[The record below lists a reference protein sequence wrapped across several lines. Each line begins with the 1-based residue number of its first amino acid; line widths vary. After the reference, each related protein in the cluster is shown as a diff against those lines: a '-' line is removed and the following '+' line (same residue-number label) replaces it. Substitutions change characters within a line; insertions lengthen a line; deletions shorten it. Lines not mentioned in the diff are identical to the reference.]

1 MVDVIFIDDN
11 YLYQNFPLPKR
22 MDRGALLSI
31 IQLEQFTSIQDLLGT
46 CLYEDIEAKVLAET
60 LNSDEEGL
68 FKLVKYTLAMY
79 SAKAAISILRT
90 ETARTK
96 NEEGKQDQYILDT
109 ISTTIDSKLS
119 YINKRITNYILDN
132 EAIKAIATADGCDND
147 LFDEEDTYQGSVF
160 YPKDGITDQSC
171 EDGGV
176 TIVSDNQNQNQNQ
189 QGQGQG

>member
-1 MVDVIFIDDN
+1 MHVDVIFIDDN
-11 YLYQNFPLPKR
+11 YLYSVFPLPKR
-22 MDRGALLSI
+22 MDRGALLAL

-46 CLYEDIEAKVLAET
+46 CLYEDLEAKVLAET
-60 LNSDEEGL
+60 LDVAEQGL

-109 ISTTIDSKLS
+109 ISSTVDSKLS

-132 EAIKAIATADGCDND
+132 ASIKAIATADGCDND
-147 LFDEEDTYQGSVF
+147 LFNEEDNYQGSVF
-160 YPKDGITDQSC
+160 YPQDGITNQTC

-176 TIVSDNQNQNQNQ
+176 TYNL
-189 QGQGQG
+189 

>member
-22 MDRGALLSI
+22 MDRKALLSI

-46 CLYEDIEAKVLAET
+46 CLYEDLEAKVLAQT
-60 LNSDEEGL
+60 LDATEESL

-109 ISTTIDSKLS
+109 ISDTIDSKLI
-119 YINKRITNYILDN
+119 YINKRITNFILDN
-132 EAIKAIATADGCDND
+132 DAIKEIATADGCDND
-147 LFDEEDTYQGSVF
+147 LFNEDDTYQGSVF
-160 YPKDGITDQSC
+160 FPKDGITNTTC

-176 TIVSDNQNQNQNQ
+176 TYNL
-189 QGQGQG
+189 

>member
-22 MDRGALLSI
+22 LDRGALLAL

-46 CLYEDIEAKVLAET
+46 CLYEDIEAKVVAQSLSTSEQ
-60 LNSDEEGL
+60 GL

-109 ISTTIDSKLS
+109 ISTTIESKLS

-132 EAIKAIATADGCDND
+132 PILKAVATADGCDND
-147 LFDEEDTYQGSVF
+147 LFDAEDTYQSDVF
-160 YPKDGITDQSC
+160 YPQDGITNKSC
-171 EDGGV
+171 EEGGV
-176 TIVSDNQNQNQNQ
+176 SYE
-189 QGQGQG
+189 

>member
-22 MDRGALLSI
+22 MDRGALLAL
-31 IQLEQFTSIQDLLGT
+31 IQLEQYTSIQDLLGT
-46 CLYEDIEAKVLAET
+46 CLYEDIEAKVVAQSLSAT
-60 LNSDEEGL
+60 EEGL
-68 FKLVKYTLAMY
+68 FKLVKYSLAMY
-79 SAKAAISILRT
+79 SSKAAISILRT

-109 ISTTIDSKLS
+109 ISSTIDSKLG

-132 EAIKAIATADGCDND
+132 AAIKAIATADGCTND
-147 LFDEEDTYQGSVF
+147 TFDEQDNYQGSVF
-160 YPKDGITDQSC
+160 YPKDGITDTTC

-176 TIVSDNQNQNQNQ
+176 TIV
-189 QGQGQG
+189 

>member
-22 MDRGALLSI
+22 MDRGSLLAI
-31 IQLEQFTSIQDLLGT
+31 IQLEQFTSIQDLLGS
-46 CLYEDIEAKVLAET
+46 CLYENIEQKVLNQSLST
-60 LNSDEEGL
+60 SEEGL

-96 NEEGKQDQYILDT
+96 NEERKQDQYILDT
-109 ISTTIDSKLS
+109 ISSTIESKLS
-119 YINKRITNYILDN
+119 YINKRITNYILEN
-132 EAIKAIATADGCDND
+132 PILKAIATADGCDND

-160 YPKDGITDQSC
+160 YPKDGITDQTC

-176 TIVSDNQNQNQNQ
+176 SYNL
-189 QGQGQG
+189 

>member
-22 MDRGALLSI
+22 MDRGSLLAI
-31 IQLEQFTSIQDLLGT
+31 IQLEQFTSIQDLLGS
-46 CLYEDIEAKVLAET
+46 CLYEDLEAKVLAQT
-60 LNSDEEGL
+60 LDSTEQEL

-109 ISTTIDSKLS
+109 ISSTIESKLS
-119 YINKRITNYILDN
+119 YINKRITKFILEN
-132 EAIKAIATADGCDND
+132 TAIKDIATADGCDND

-160 YPKDGITDQSC
+160 YPKDGITDQTC

-176 TIVSDNQNQNQNQ
+176 SYNL
-189 QGQGQG
+189 

>member
-22 MDRGALLSI
+22 MDRGALLAL
-31 IQLEQFTSIQDLLGT
+31 IQLEQYTSIQDLLGT
-46 CLYEDIEAKVLAET
+46 CLYEDIEAKVLAQS
-60 LNSDEEGL
+60 LNVSEQGL

-90 ETARTK
+90 ATATTK
-96 NEEGKQDQYILDT
+96 AEEQKQDQYILDT
-109 ISTTIDSKLS
+109 ISTTVDSKLS

-132 EAIKAIATADGCDND
+132 AAIKAIATADGCDND
-147 LFDEEDTYQGSVF
+147 LFDEEDTYQGDVF
-160 YPKDGITDQSC
+160 YPQDGITNKTC

-176 TIVSDNQNQNQNQ
+176 SYNP
-189 QGQGQG
+189 

>member
-22 MDRGALLSI
+22 MDRGALLAL
-31 IQLEQFTSIQDLLGT
+31 IQLEQYTSIQDLLGT
-46 CLYEDIEAKVLAET
+46 CLYEDIEAKVVAQT
-60 LNSDEEGL
+60 LSATEEGL
-68 FKLVKYTLAMY
+68 FKLVKYSLAMY
-79 SAKAAISILRT
+79 SSKAAISILRT

-109 ISTTIDSKLS
+109 ISSTIESKLG

-132 EAIKAIATADGCDND
+132 QEIKDIAVADGCDND
-147 LFDEEDTYQGSVF
+147 LFEEEDTYQGSVF
-160 YPKDGITDQSC
+160 YPKDGITDTSC

-176 TIVSDNQNQNQNQ
+176 TYNL
-189 QGQGQG
+189 

>member
-46 CLYEDIEAKVLAET
+46 CLYEDLEAKVLAQT
-60 LNSDEEGL
+60 LSATEESL

-96 NEEGKQDQYILDT
+96 AEEGKQDQYILDT
-109 ISTTIDSKLS
+109 ISDTVDSKLT
-119 YINKRITNYILDN
+119 YINKRITNFILDN
-132 EAIKAIATADGCDND
+132 DAIKDIATADGCDND
-147 LFDEEDTYQGSVF
+147 LFNEDDTYQGSVF
-160 YPKDGITDQSC
+160 FPKDGITDTTC

-176 TIVSDNQNQNQNQ
+176 TYTP
-189 QGQGQG
+189 

>member
-22 MDRGALLSI
+22 MDRGALLAL
-31 IQLEQFTSIQDLLGT
+31 IQLEQYTSIQDLLGT
-46 CLYEDIEAKVLAET
+46 CLYEDLEAKVLAQT
-60 LNSDEEGL
+60 LSATEERL

-109 ISTTIDSKLS
+109 ISSTVDSKLS
-119 YINKRITNYILDN
+119 YINKRITNFILDN
-132 EAIKAIATADGCDND
+132 DAIKAIATADGCDND
-147 LFDEEDTYQGSVF
+147 LFNEDDTYQGSVF
-160 YPKDGITDQSC
+160 FPKDGITDQTC

-176 TIVSDNQNQNQNQ
+176 TYNL
-189 QGQGQG
+189 

>member
-22 MDRGALLSI
+22 LDRGALLAL
-31 IQLEQFTSIQDLLGT
+31 IQLEQYTSIQDLLGT
-46 CLYEDIEAKVLAET
+46 CLYEDIEAKVLAQS
-60 LNSDEEGL
+60 LNVSEQGL

-90 ETARTK
+90 ATATTK
-96 NEEGKQDQYILDT
+96 AEEQKQDQYILDT
-109 ISTTIDSKLS
+109 ISTTVDSKLS

-132 EAIKAIATADGCDND
+132 AAIKAIATADGCDND
-147 LFDEEDTYQGSVF
+147 LFDEEDTYQGDVF
-160 YPKDGITDQSC
+160 YPQDGIIYKSC

-176 TIVSDNQNQNQNQ
+176 SYNP
-189 QGQGQG
+189 

>member
-46 CLYEDIEAKVLAET
+46 CLYESIEDKVKAQSLSTSEQ
-60 LNSDEEGL
+60 GL
-68 FKLVKYTLAMY
+68 FKLVKYSLAMFT
-79 SAKAAISILRT
+79 AKAAISILRT

-96 NEEGKQDQYILDT
+96 AEEGKQDQYILDT
-109 ISTTIDSKLS
+109 ISNTIDSKLG

-132 EAIKAIATADGCDND
+132 PILKAIATADGCDND
-147 LFDEEDTYQGSVF
+147 LFDEDDVYQGSVF
-160 YPKDGITDQSC
+160 FPKDGITERRC

-176 TIVSDNQNQNQNQ
+176 SYNL
-189 QGQGQG
+189 

>member
-22 MDRGALLSI
+22 MDRGALLAL
-31 IQLEQFTSIQDLLGT
+31 IQLEQYTSIQDLLGT
-46 CLYEDIEAKVLAET
+46 CLYEDIEAKVLAQS
-60 LNSDEEGL
+60 LNVSEQGL

-90 ETARTK
+90 ATATTK
-96 NEEGKQDQYILDT
+96 AEEQKQDQYILDT
-109 ISTTIDSKLS
+109 ISTTVDSKLS

-132 EAIKAIATADGCDND
+132 AAIKAIATADGCDND
-147 LFDEEDTYQGSVF
+147 LFNEEDSYQGDVF
-160 YPKDGITDQSC
+160 YPQDGITNKTC

-176 TIVSDNQNQNQNQ
+176 IYTP
-189 QGQGQG
+189 

>member
-22 MDRGALLSI
+22 MDRGALLAL

-46 CLYEDIEAKVLAET
+46 CLYEDLEAKVLAET
-60 LNSDEEGL
+60 LDVSEQGL

-90 ETARTK
+90 ATATTK
-96 NEEGKQDQYILDT
+96 AEEQKQDQYILDT

-119 YINKRITNYILDN
+119 YINKRITNYVLDN
-132 EAIKAIATADGCDND
+132 AAIKAIATADGCSND
-147 LFDEEDTYQGSVF
+147 LFDEEDTYQGDVF
-160 YPKDGITDQSC
+160 YPQDGIIYKPC

-176 TIVSDNQNQNQNQ
+176 SYNL
-189 QGQGQG
+189 

>member
-22 MDRGALLSI
+22 MDRGALLAL

-60 LNSDEEGL
+60 LNVSEQGL

-90 ETARTK
+90 ATATTK
-96 NEEGKQDQYILDT
+96 AEEQKQDQYILDT
-109 ISTTIDSKLS
+109 ISTTVDSKLS

-132 EAIKAIATADGCDND
+132 AAIKAIATADGCDND
-147 LFDEEDTYQGSVF
+147 LFDKEDTYQGDVF
-160 YPKDGITDQSC
+160 YPQDGIIYKSC

-176 TIVSDNQNQNQNQ
+176 NYNP
-189 QGQGQG
+189 

>member
-22 MDRGALLSI
+22 MDRGALLAL
-31 IQLEQFTSIQDLLGT
+31 IQLEQYTSIQDLLGT
-46 CLYEDIEAKVLAET
+46 CLYEDLEAKVLAET
-60 LNSDEEGL
+60 LNVAEQGL

-90 ETARTK
+90 ATATTK
-96 NEEGKQDQYILDT
+96 AEEQKQDQYILDT
-109 ISTTIDSKLS
+109 ISTTVDSKLS

-132 EAIKAIATADGCDND
+132 AAIKAIATADGCDND
-147 LFDEEDTYQGSVF
+147 LFDEEDTYQGDVF
-160 YPKDGITDQSC
+160 YPQDGITNKTC

-176 TIVSDNQNQNQNQ
+176 SYNL
-189 QGQGQG
+189 

>member
-22 MDRGALLSI
+22 MDRSALLAL
-31 IQLEQFTSIQDLLGT
+31 IQLEQYTSIQDLLGT
-46 CLYEDIEAKVLAET
+46 CLYEHIEAKVVAQSLNTAEQ
-60 LNSDEEGL
+60 GL

-90 ETARTK
+90 ATATTK
-96 NEEGKQDQYILDT
+96 AEEQKQDQYILDT
-109 ISTTIDSKLS
+109 ISTTVDSKLS

-147 LFDEEDTYQGSVF
+147 LFDEEDTYQGDVF
-160 YPKDGITDQSC
+160 YPQDGITDKFC

-176 TIVSDNQNQNQNQ
+176 TYTP
-189 QGQGQG
+189 

>member
-22 MDRGALLSI
+22 MDRGALLAL
-31 IQLEQFTSIQDLLGT
+31 IQLEQYTSIQDLLGT
-46 CLYEDIEAKVLAET
+46 CLYENIEAKVVAQSLNTAEQ
-60 LNSDEEGL
+60 GL

-90 ETARTK
+90 ATATTK
-96 NEEGKQDQYILDT
+96 AEEQKQDQYILDT
-109 ISTTIDSKLS
+109 ISTTVDSKLS

-132 EAIKAIATADGCDND
+132 AAIKAIATADGCDND
-147 LFDEEDTYQGSVF
+147 LFDEEDTYQGDVF
-160 YPKDGITDQSC
+160 YPQDGITDKFC

-176 TIVSDNQNQNQNQ
+176 TYTP
-189 QGQGQG
+189 

>member
-22 MDRGALLSI
+22 LDRGALLAL
-31 IQLEQFTSIQDLLGT
+31 IQLEQYTSIQDLLGT

-60 LNSDEEGL
+60 LSVTEQAL

-90 ETARTK
+90 ATATTK
-96 NEEGKQDQYILDT
+96 AEEQKQDQYILDT

-119 YINKRITNYILDN
+119 YINKRITNFILDN
-132 EAIKAIATADGCDND
+132 DAIKDIAVADGCDND
-147 LFDEEDTYQGSVF
+147 LFDEEDTYQGDVF
-160 YPKDGITDQSC
+160 YPQDGVVGKSC

-176 TIVSDNQNQNQNQ
+176 TYDL
-189 QGQGQG
+189 

>member
-22 MDRGALLSI
+22 LDRGALLAL
-31 IQLEQFTSIQDLLGT
+31 IQLEQYTSIQDLLGT

-60 LNSDEEGL
+60 LSVTEQAL

-90 ETARTK
+90 ATATTK
-96 NEEGKQDQYILDT
+96 AEEQKQDQYILDT

-119 YINKRITNYILDN
+119 YINKRITNFILDN
-132 EAIKAIATADGCDND
+132 DAIKDIAVTDGCDND
-147 LFDEEDTYQGSVF
+147 LFDEEDTYQGCLLYTS
-160 YPKDGITDQSC
+160 PSPRDGLLSRMP
-171 EDGGV
+171 
-176 TIVSDNQNQNQNQ
+176 SSA
-189 QGQGQG
+189 

>member
-22 MDRGALLSI
+22 MDRGALLAL
-31 IQLEQFTSIQDLLGT
+31 IQLEQYTSIQDLLGT
-46 CLYEDIEAKVLAET
+46 CLYEDIETKVLAQS
-60 LNSDEEGL
+60 LNVAEQGL

-90 ETARTK
+90 ATATTK
-96 NEEGKQDQYILDT
+96 AEEQKQDQYILDT
-109 ISTTIDSKLS
+109 ISTTVDSKLS

-132 EAIKAIATADGCDND
+132 AAIKAIATADGCDND
-147 LFDEEDTYQGSVF
+147 LFDEEDTYQGDVF
-160 YPKDGITDQSC
+160 YPQDGIIYKSC

-176 TIVSDNQNQNQNQ
+176 SYNP
-189 QGQGQG
+189 

>member
-22 MDRGALLSI
+22 LDRGALLAL

-46 CLYEDIEAKVLAET
+46 CLYEDIEAKVVAQSLSTSEQ
-60 LNSDEEGL
+60 GL

-90 ETARTK
+90 ATATTK
-96 NEEGKQDQYILDT
+96 AEEQKQDQYILDT
-109 ISTTIDSKLS
+109 ISTTIESKLS

-132 EAIKAIATADGCDND
+132 PILKAVATADGCDND
-147 LFDEEDTYQGSVF
+147 LFDAEDTYQGDVF
-160 YPKDGITDQSC
+160 YPQDGITNKTC

-176 TIVSDNQNQNQNQ
+176 SYNL
-189 QGQGQG
+189 